1 MRFHAPQ
8 LRKAAIAAWSRASLS
23 GCSERFREHRRVEVE
38 HAAEGVED
46 GAAGATALPKSPDTN
61 ERSPRMKSKPSPEMR
76 GLSWGL
82 SWVGAHDTFGAELA
96 LRADRVVLAAAARE
110 ARGLN
115 ARGVAMMSWEV
126 GGRRIALK
134 NEPGGGW
141 GATVKVERARRSC

>member
-1 MRFHAPQ
+1 MAEIKKAVEGRL
-8 LRKAAIAAWSRASLS
+8 LR
-23 GCSERFREHRRVEVE
+23 
-38 HAAEGVED
+38 
-46 GAAGATALPKSPDTN
+46 PY
-61 ERSPRMKSKPSPEMR
+61 
-76 GLSWGL
+76 L